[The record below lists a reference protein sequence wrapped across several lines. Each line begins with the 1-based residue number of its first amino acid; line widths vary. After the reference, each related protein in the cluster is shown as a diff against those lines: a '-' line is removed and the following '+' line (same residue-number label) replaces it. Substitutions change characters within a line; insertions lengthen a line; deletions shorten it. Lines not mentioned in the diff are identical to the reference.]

1 MSVTKKPQTVKIGDK
16 SWTVGPRS
24 IGRVVAL
31 LDEVAAPAPAP
42 ASTPA
47 PAQEPATETEDKH
60 DVPKKQDV
68 AAKSKHNAR

>member
-1 MSVTKKPQTVKIGDK
+1 MSTTKQPQTVKIGDK

-47 PAQEPATETEDKH
+47 PAQEPATETEDKN
-60 DVPKKQDV
+60 DDPKKPDA
-68 AAKSKHNAR
+68 AAKPKHNAR